1 MNALNDFTR
10 SLLDNM
16 ARASF
21 PPLHTLPVE
30 MARMSYRKAVSVSSV
45 PFVDLD
51 RVEDLSVPVRG
62 GRQMQARLWAPSKA
76 PGLPVVLY
84 LHGGG
89 FVIGGIDTCE
99 AMCRSVAEQS
109 GAAVLAIDYRLAPE
123 HPFPAALEDTWDT
136 LKWLAKS
143 GKKLGLDASRLALAG
158 DSAGASLSATCAL
171 MARDAGLP
179 LRLQALFY
187 PWVQG
192 QVETD
197 TYREFSQGQVLNA
210 ELMRWFENM
219 AKPVQACE
227 TWWREPLYAAS
238 HANVAPA
245 WIGIAE
251 CDPLADDGRLY
262 TQALKTAGVPVQLQ
276 EYAGTVH
283 DFINMGRFLPQ
294 AEQAHTDLSM
304 AIKAAFTN

>member
-30 MARMSYRKAVSVSSV
+30 MARMSYRKAVSVSSI
-45 PFVDLD
+45 PFVDVD
-51 RVEDLSVPVRG
+51 RAEDLSVPVRE
-62 GRQMQARLWAPSKA
+62 GRHIPARLWAPSSA
-76 PGLPVVLY
+76 PDLPVVLY

-89 FVIGGIDTCE
+89 FVLGGIDTCE
-99 AMCRSVAEQS
+99 AMCRSLSKQS
-109 GAAVLAIDYRLAPE
+109 GAAVIAIDYRLAPE

-136 LKWLAKS
+136 LQWLAKS
-143 GKKLGLDASRLALAG
+143 GKKWGLDTTRLALAG
-158 DSAGASLSATCAL
+158 DSAGGTLTASCAL
-171 MARDAGLP
+171 LARDAGLP

-192 QVETD
+192 RVETD
-197 TYREFSQGQVLNA
+197 TFREFSQGQVLNA
-210 ELMRWFENM
+210 ELIRWFDNL
-219 AKPVQACE
+219 AKPVKPSEA
-227 TWWREPLYAAS
+227 WLREPLYAPS
-238 HANVAPA
+238 HAAVAPA

-262 TQALKTAGVPVQLQ
+262 AQALQKAGVSVQLQ

-294 AEQAHTDLSM
+294 AEQAHADL
-304 AIKAAFTN
+304 AKVIKAAFTN